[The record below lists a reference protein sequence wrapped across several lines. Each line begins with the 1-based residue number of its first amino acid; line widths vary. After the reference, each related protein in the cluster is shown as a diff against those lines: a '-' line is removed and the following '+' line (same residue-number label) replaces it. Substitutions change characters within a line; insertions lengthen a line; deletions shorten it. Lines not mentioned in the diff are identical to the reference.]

1 MWFVQ
6 RKQKSEDGGGTRG
19 PHKGQGDSEEETET
33 LVMGGREG
41 GEMVGVVEL
50 GSKCSQAGR
59 RGEAH
64 SSQEGAELG
73 TDLGSTQVDALQA
86 QGQALLGCSTVKAE
100 PEEGVMERDAIP
112 TEWLWKKKEVKIPP
126 LRHTTGERRKRSK
139 AKTGRAFTAPLRPL
153 ETLHSRAG
161 GKELLKEDRLKMPQ
175 GESELTKQGPRGSQ
189 RRWKQVQNSASKRCF
204 FSLKLERRKV
214 G

>member
-41 GEMVGVVEL
+41 GEMVGVVGL

-64 SSQEGAELG
+64 SSQRREQSLG
-73 TDLGSTQVDALQA
+73 QT
-86 QGQALLGCSTVKAE
+86 
-100 PEEGVMERDAIP
+100 
-112 TEWLWKKKEVKIPP
+112 W
-126 LRHTTGERRKRSK
+126 
-139 AKTGRAFTAPLRPL
+139 
-153 ETLHSRAG
+153 
-161 GKELLKEDRLKMPQ
+161 
-175 GESELTKQGPRGSQ
+175 GPR
-189 RRWKQVQNSASKRCF
+189 RWTLCRPKGRPSWGIVRSRQ
-204 FSLKLERRKV
+204 SLRK